1 MPVLPWTRRGE
12 SLRRDELPLVQFH
25 SQMKVQFFSQ
35 LKEIV
40 GASEVTL
47 DMPNGTSV
55 AEVLARLYRDFPALA
70 QWDRN
75 LLVGAGVDFVARDH
89 LISPNDEI
97 AIMPPVQG
105 G

>member
-1 MPVLPWTRRGE
+1 
-12 SLRRDELPLVQFH
+12 
-25 SQMKVQFFSQ
+25 MKVQFFSQ

-40 GASEVTL
+40 GTSELTL
-47 DMPNGTSV
+47 DLPDGTSV
-55 AEVLARLYRDFPALA
+55 AELLARLYRDFPALA

-75 LLVGAGVDFVARDH
+75 LLVGVGVDFVARDH
-89 LISPNDEI
+89 PLRPSDEI

>member
-1 MPVLPWTRRGE
+1 
-12 SLRRDELPLVQFH
+12 
-25 SQMKVQFFSQ
+25 MKVQFFSQ

-40 GASEVTL
+40 GTSELIL
-47 DMPNGTSV
+47 DLPDGTSV
-55 AEVLARLYRDFPALA
+55 AELLARLYRDFPALA

-75 LLVGAGVDFVARDH
+75 LLVGVGVDFVGRDH
-89 LISPNDEI
+89 RLLPNDEI

>member
-1 MPVLPWTRRGE
+1 M
-12 SLRRDELPLVQFH
+12 Q
-25 SQMKVQFFSQ
+25 VQFFSQ

-40 GASEVTL
+40 GTSELNL
-47 DMPNGTSV
+47 DLPDGISV
-55 AEVLARLYRDFPALA
+55 ADLLARLYRDFPALA

-75 LLVGAGVDFVARDH
+75 LLIGAGVEFVGRDYR
-89 LISPNDEI
+89 IRPNEQI

>member
-1 MPVLPWTRRGE
+1 
-12 SLRRDELPLVQFH
+12 
-25 SQMKVQFFSQ
+25 MKVQFFSQ

-40 GASEVTL
+40 GASELTL
-47 DMPNGTSV
+47 ELPAGTPV
-55 AEVLARLYRDFPALA
+55 AELLARLYRDFPALE

-75 LLVGAGVDFVARDH
+75 LLIGVGVDFVARDYP
-89 LISPNDEI
+89 LRTDDQI